1 MYFSSKAIIRDD
13 NKYLLQLRDN
23 KKSIVYPNRWAF
35 FGGRFKK
42 NETAEKCLIRELKEE
57 LSLKIKI
64 TMKLYEQFNFKKEGR
79 INYFYVEHLNK
90 VRKLNLKEG
99 QDLGWFRKS
108 EIKKLNLADD
118 VKIII
123 DYI

>member
-42 NETAEKCLIRELKEE
+42 NETAENPQEVAVDTKKTTVKKKALI
-57 LSLKIKI
+57 
-64 TMKLYEQFNFKKEGR
+64 NKK
-79 INYFYVEHLNK
+79 V
-90 VRKLNLKEG
+90 
-99 QDLGWFRKS
+99 
-108 EIKKLNLADD
+108 
-118 VKIII
+118 
-123 DYI
+123 